1 MDNPGTVC
9 RAGPRLDIV
18 PTMPPARLLGAPPI
32 PTSRDLLDVVAAEQ
46 RGLLTRRQCVTA
58 GMSDKAIR
66 WRLERGWWV
75 AVHHGVYST
84 QPGRDEWHTRAL
96 AAQLAVP
103 DSAWSHR
110 SAAYVHGLLRDAPS
124 TIDLVVAA
132 ERRVAAPAG
141 ARVMRR
147 ASVTRSVDDL
157 HWPWR
162 TTAAETILDVSESGS
177 ADQLFALLGR
187 AFQRSL
193 TSEAEIRAAV
203 EARRAYRWR
212 KLLGL
217 VLADVADGAE
227 SAMEVRYITDVE
239 RPHGLP
245 QGRRQLPSPGATCRR
260 HDIGYE
266 AQRVLV
272 ELDGRLGHDAPGDRI
287 RDGVRDR
294 RGATV
299 GWLTVRAFWKDVA
312 ISPCDLAVDIGA
324 VLVTRGWSG
333 RVRRC
338 RRGTCSVGG

>member
-1 MDNPGTVC
+1 MVPISPGRT
-9 RAGPRLDIV
+9 
-18 PTMPPARLLGAPPI
+18 LGAPPV
-32 PTSRDLLDVVAAEQ
+32 PTSRDLLDVVAVEQ
-46 RGLLTRRQCVTA
+46 RGLLTRRQCLTA

-66 WRLERGWWV
+66 WRLDRGWWV
-75 AVHHGVYST
+75 VVHHGLYAT

-110 SAAYVHGLLRDAPS
+110 TAAYVHGLVHHAPS
-124 TIDLVVAA
+124 TIELVVGT
-132 ERRVAAPAG
+132 ERRVTAPTG
-141 ARVMRR
+141 ARVRRR
-147 ASVTRSVDDL
+147 ASVNRAVDDL

-162 TTAAETILDVSESGS
+162 TTVAETILDLAESGS
-177 ADQLFALLGR
+177 ADELFALLGR

-193 TSEAEIRAAV
+193 TSEPEIRAAL
-203 EARRAYRWR
+203 EARRAHPWR
-212 KLLGL
+212 SLLDV

-227 SAMEVRYITDVE
+227 SAMEVRYVRDVE

-245 QGRRQLPSPGATCRR
+245 QGRRQRPSPGAASHR
-260 HDIGYE
+260 HDVGYE

-272 ELDGRLGHDAPGDRI
+272 ELDGRLGHDAHEDRI

-299 GWLTVRAFWKDVA
+299 GWLTVRAFWRDVTLA
-312 ISPCDLAVDIGA
+312 PCDLAVDVGA

-333 RVRRC
+333 QVRRC
-338 RRGTCSVGG
+338 RRPACSVGA